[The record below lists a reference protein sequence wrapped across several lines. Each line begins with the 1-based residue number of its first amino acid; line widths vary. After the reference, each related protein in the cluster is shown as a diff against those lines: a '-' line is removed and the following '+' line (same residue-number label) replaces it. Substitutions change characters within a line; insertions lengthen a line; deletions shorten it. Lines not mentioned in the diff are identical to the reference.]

1 MYLEDQAKGSEM
13 HRWLESFTFDQYHSV
28 SRVGAHFG
36 VKYVDARIPPPHIC
50 LSCVFDIQI
59 DLSPLCLEVKMH
71 HVCSTLLGSGDW
83 EEAAGLGGP
92 LKVAPHF
99 LT

>member
-36 VKYVDARIPPPHIC
+36 VKYVDARIPPPKFACPVSLI
-50 LSCVFDIQI
+50 SR
-59 DLSPLCLEVKMH
+59 
-71 HVCSTLLGSGDW
+71 
-83 EEAAGLGGP
+83 
-92 LKVAPHF
+92 

>member
-36 VKYVDARIPPPHIC
+36 VKYVDARIPPPN
-50 LSCVFDIQI
+50 LLV
-59 DLSPLCLEVKMH
+59 LCL
-71 HVCSTLLGSGDW
+71 
-83 EEAAGLGGP
+83 
-92 LKVAPHF
+92 
-99 LT
+99 

>member
-36 VKYVDARIPPPHIC
+36 VKYVDARIRPPPN
-50 LSCVFDIQI
+50 LLV
-59 DLSPLCLEVKMH
+59 LCL
-71 HVCSTLLGSGDW
+71 
-83 EEAAGLGGP
+83 
-92 LKVAPHF
+92 
-99 LT
+99 